1 MSIVSE
7 IADELIPELNSF
19 YAVGGDVSSLSSG
32 LLKFDS
38 KSESQ
43 SRVTELS
50 VLWRGQ
56 RGKGPLHCAQ
66 TVRGRGKELSSL

>member
-7 IADELIPELNSF
+7 IADECSVLIPELNSF

-50 VLWRGQ
+50 VL
-56 RGKGPLHCAQ
+56 
-66 TVRGRGKELSSL
+66 

>member
-50 VLWRGQ
+50 VL
-56 RGKGPLHCAQ
+56 
-66 TVRGRGKELSSL
+66 